1 MRKKLQRQKLREKAN
16 DNRTLLAKIRV
27 KKKDEMAKCRARN
40 KAEKQSNTMI
50 SDKNKNKIK
59 LQQH

>member
-16 DNRTLLAKIRV
+16 DDRTLLAKIRV
-27 KKKDEMAKCRARN
+27 KQKDEMAKCRAKN
-40 KAEKQSNTMI
+40 KAEKLSNTMI
-50 SDKNKNKIK
+50 SDKNKNRKK